1 MESQHKLDHQES
13 LEERL
18 KRTNMAEE
26 EKQNLPVVIIDD
38 KQYLLDYSDITGIE
52 WREIKKITGLNSMEA
67 IAQTSMM
74 DFEALA
80 SVVFVI
86 AKRED
91 KNVKYED
98 ILAKLT
104 IESITSEEEL
114 DQEIPKD

>member
-1 MESQHKLDHQES
+1 MAKKQE
-13 LEERL
+13 E
-18 KRTNMAEE
+18 
-26 EKQNLPVVIIDD
+26 QNLPVVVIGD
-38 KQYLLDYSDITGIE
+38 KQYLIDYSDITGIE

-80 SVVFVI
+80 SIVYIF

-91 KNVKYED
+91 KDVKYED

-104 IESITSEEEL
+104 INSITTESEL
-114 DQEIPKD
+114 DQPVPKV

>member
-1 MESQHKLDHQES
+1 MAKKQE
-13 LEERL
+13 E
-18 KRTNMAEE
+18 
-26 EKQNLPVVIIDD
+26 QNLPVVVIGD
-38 KQYLLDYSDITGIE
+38 KQYLIDYSDITGSE

-80 SVVFVI
+80 SIVYIF

-91 KNVKYED
+91 KDVKYED

-104 IESITSEEEL
+104 INSITTESEL
-114 DQEIPKD
+114 DQPVPKV

>member
-1 MESQHKLDHQES
+1 MSEDK
-13 LEERL
+13 
-18 KRTNMAEE
+18 T
-26 EKQNLPVVIIDD
+26 NLPVVVIGD
-38 KQYLLDYSDITGIE
+38 KQYLIDYSDITGIE

-80 SVVFVI
+80 SIVYIF

-91 KNVKYED
+91 KDVKYED

-104 IESITSEEEL
+104 INSITTESEL
-114 DQEIPKD
+114 DQPVPKV

>member
-1 MESQHKLDHQES
+1 
-13 LEERL
+13 
-18 KRTNMAEE
+18 
-26 EKQNLPVVIIDD
+26 
-38 KQYLLDYSDITGIE
+38 
-52 WREIKKITGLNSMEA
+52 
-67 IAQTSMM
+67 MM

-80 SVVFVI
+80 SVVWVI

-114 DQEIPKD
+114 DKEIPKD

>member
-1 MESQHKLDHQES
+1 
-13 LEERL
+13 
-18 KRTNMAEE
+18 MAEE
-26 EKQNLPVVIIDD
+26 NLPVVLIKD

-80 SVVFVI
+80 SIVYVL

-91 KNVKYED
+91 KSVKYED
-98 ILAKLT
+98 ILASLT
-104 IESITSEEEL
+104 IESIKTQEEL
-114 DQEIPKD
+114 DEEVPKA

>member
-1 MESQHKLDHQES
+1 MEELDQLES
-13 LEERL
+13 SEENL
-18 KRTNMAEE
+18 KRTNMTE

-86 AKRED
+86 ARREE

-114 DQEIPKD
+114 DKEIPKD

>member
-1 MESQHKLDHQES
+1 
-13 LEERL
+13 
-18 KRTNMAEE
+18 MAEE
-26 EKQNLPVVIIDD
+26 EKTNLPVVIIED
-38 KQYLLDYSDITGIE
+38 KQYLIDYSDITGIE

-80 SVVFVI
+80 SVVYVI

-114 DQEIPKD
+114 DKEIPKD

>member
-1 MESQHKLDHQES
+1 
-13 LEERL
+13 
-18 KRTNMAEE
+18 MAEE

-86 AKRED
+86 ARREE

>member
-1 MESQHKLDHQES
+1 
-13 LEERL
+13 
-18 KRTNMAEE
+18 MAEE
-26 EKQNLPVVIIDD
+26 EKTNLPVIVIED

-52 WREIKKITGLNSMEA
+52 WREIKKITGLSSMDA

-80 SVVFVI
+80 SVVYVI

>member
-1 MESQHKLDHQES
+1 MSEDK
-13 LEERL
+13 
-18 KRTNMAEE
+18 T
-26 EKQNLPVVIIDD
+26 NLPVIVIED

-52 WREIKKITGLNSMEA
+52 WREIKQITGLNSMEA

-80 SVVFVI
+80 SMVYIF

-104 IESITSEEEL
+104 IESIKSESEL
-114 DQEIPKD
+114 DEDIPKA

>member
-1 MESQHKLDHQES
+1 MEELDHLES
-13 LEERL
+13 SEENL
-18 KRTNMAEE
+18 KRTNMTE

-52 WREIKKITGLNSMEA
+52 WREIKKITGLNSMDA

-86 AKRED
+86 ARREE